1 MASRAILVCFHKY
14 TTFGGQF
21 YEPILDFFL
30 ASMKKYE
37 NEYDQLYLIDSN
49 WEINPEKIKDM
60 KAQIVRVNP
69 SLRYYDVYKAILPQ
83 VKEDLVLFMDNDMVV
98 YRKNTIYNTFA
109 QLDNSYQFIKTG
121 EYGVVSII
129 DEIGEYKTDK
139 LKNGNKFCPYW
150 FAARKEL
157 LMKYRDVDWGVA
169 PFSETLG
176 YLTEAMLNDDVKV
189 YEWPEDKS
197 SIYFEGMQDGEKGK
211 DLGYMHIRAGS
222 SSAVLLAWKNSPE
235 HKHSYEDYLKTQP
248 KNETLR
254 HCAWYRY
261 MGGDA
266 GEITI
271 DLGINYQEF
280 WVEYYNKFKEY
291 HGLEDR

>member
-14 TTFGGQF
+14 TPFGGQF

-139 LKNGNKFCPYW
+139 LKNGNKFCPYF
-150 FAARKEL
+150 FATRKEL
-157 LMKYRDVDWGVA
+157 LMKYLDIDWA
-169 PFSETLG
+169 PDMPYCETLG
-176 YLTEAMLNDDVKV
+176 HLTEKMLDDGIKPF
-189 YEWPEDKS
+189 EWEEDKS
-197 SIYFEGMQDGEKGK
+197 NITLNSTEN
-211 DLGYMHIRAGS
+211 GS
-222 SSAVLLAWKNSPE
+222 
-235 HKHSYEDYLKTQP
+235 
-248 KNETLR
+248 
-254 HCAWYRY
+254 
-261 MGGDA
+261 
-266 GEITI
+266 TI
-271 DLGINYQEF
+271 DYDTNDG
-280 WVEYYNKFKEY
+280 KMK
-291 HGLEDR
+291 